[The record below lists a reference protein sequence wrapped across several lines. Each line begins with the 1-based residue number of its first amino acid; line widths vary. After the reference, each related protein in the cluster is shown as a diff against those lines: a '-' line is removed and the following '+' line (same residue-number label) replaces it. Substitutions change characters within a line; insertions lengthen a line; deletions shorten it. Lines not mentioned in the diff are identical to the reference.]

1 VKNVLCALTE
11 TKMGKRRRDGRAM
24 ALAMIRRCGKA
35 GASALDIGNAVATG
49 LARHRMSMRAREL
62 MGLELATRLVGDGL
76 VTATPGN
83 CFILARYK
91 GKVVPPPLE
100 VDALGFKRVAGN

>member
-11 TKMGKRRRDGRAM
+11 TKMGKRRRDRRAM
-24 ALAMIRRCGKA
+24 ALAMIRRCGKG
-35 GASALDIGNAVATG
+35 GASALDIGNAVAA
-49 LARHRMSMRAREL
+49 ARHRMSMRARE
-62 MGLELATRLVGDGL
+62 MVGLEMATRLVRDGL
-76 VTATPGN
+76 VTATRGN

-91 GKVVPPPLE
+91 GKAVAPAVE

>member
-24 ALAMIRRCGKA
+24 ALAMIRRCGKG
-35 GASALDIGNAVATG
+35 GASALDIGNAVAA
-49 LARHRMSMRAREL
+49 ARHRMSMRARE
-62 MGLELATRLVGDGL
+62 MVGLEMATRLVRDGL
-76 VTATPGN
+76 VTATRGN

-91 GKVVPPPLE
+91 GKAVAPAVE